1 LSESK
6 DQTTQVNI
14 LCSQVHENHKYSILF
29 SVFDI
34 SMRSEKSIIVITAIA
49 ILLLAATLGSFL
61 PISNAQVEQEVVE
74 ATEQEVT
81 NATDTE
87 QEIDQAAEQEV
98 TNATDTE
105 QEIDQ
110 AAEQE
115 ATDVEGSTEQ
125 EVVEAAEQEVTNA
138 TDTDVDQAAAVAG
151 DEEEQIVQAI
161 EEGALEQ
168 AGGEEQIVQAIEE
181 GALEQAGGED
191 ITQAIEQEAIQ
202 QAAGVDAVQQIE
214 QVATQI
220 ANSSTEA
227 QQTGDIEEAG
237 ASTIEQIIEQIALQT
252 GQVGGNVD
260 QIIIQIAQQVAS
272 NPNGPVAQAIQ
283 QLAQLYAGG
292 NTGEVLQATTQ
303 IGTQIAQGQNIQ
315 QTLVQ
320 VSNQV
325 INNINNINTNINN
338 YNNVRIHS
346 TSPTETRVIQ
356 ETVNTLKAEKPIVKV
371 PRIHIEFGNNK
382 ERNLILRV
390 LNTQDA
396 KYDMPFSRFN
406 GAFSLNDDEFRV
418 KIIGKGKILSAA
430 VSEMENNGD
439 IGPREFLEKE
449 IRNGKVYFELDDV
462 DNGKYLLDVYIRL
475 SDGSIATFAR
485 GSINIR

>member
-1 LSESK
+1 
-6 DQTTQVNI
+6 
-14 LCSQVHENHKYSILF
+14 
-29 SVFDI
+29 
-34 SMRSEKSIIVITAIA
+34 MRSEKSIRVIAVIA
-49 ILLLAATLGSFL
+49 ILLLAATLGSFSI
-61 PISNAQVEQEVVE
+61 ISHAQVEQDIDQ
-74 ATEQEVT
+74 APEQEAT

-87 QEIDQAAEQEV
+87 QELVE
-98 TNATDTE
+98 
-105 QEIDQ
+105 

-125 EVVEAAEQEVTNA
+125 EVVEPAEQEVTNVTNA
-138 TDTDVDQAAAVAG
+138 DQAG
-151 DEEEQIVQAI
+151 GEEQIVQAI
-161 EEGALEQ
+161 EQGALEQ
-168 AGGEEQIVQAIEE
+168 AGGEEQIVQAIEQ

-202 QAAGVDAVQQIE
+202 QAAGVDAVQQID

-220 ANSSTEA
+220 ASSSTEA
-227 QQTGDIEEAG
+227 QETGDTEEAG

-260 QIIIQIAQQVAS
+260 QTIIQIAQQVS
-272 NPNGPVAQAIQ
+272 SDPKGPVAQAIQ
-283 QLAQLYAGG
+283 QLSQQYAGG
-292 NTGEVLQATTQ
+292 NTDEVRQATTQ

-320 VSNQV
+320 ISNQV

-346 TSPTETRVIQ
+346 TSPTETKVIQ
-356 ETVNTLKAEKPIVKV
+356 ETVNTLKVEKPLVKV
-371 PRIHIEFGNNK
+371 PRIHIEFDNNK
-382 ERNLILRV
+382 ERNLILRT

-406 GAFSLNDDEFRV
+406 GAFILNDDEFRV

-430 VSEMENNGD
+430 VSEMKNNGD
-439 IGPREFLEKE
+439 VGPREFLEKE

-462 DNGKYLLDVYIRL
+462 KKGKYLFDVYVRL
-475 SDGSIATFAR
+475 SDGSIGTYAR
-485 GSINIR
+485 GSITIR

>member
-1 LSESK
+1 
-6 DQTTQVNI
+6 
-14 LCSQVHENHKYSILF
+14 
-29 SVFDI
+29 
-34 SMRSEKSIIVITAIA
+34 MRSEKSISVIAAIA

-61 PISNAQVEQEVVE
+61 LISHAQVEE
-74 ATEQEVT
+74 
-81 NATDTE
+81 D
-87 QEIDQAAEQEV
+87 IDQGAEQEV
-98 TNATDTE
+98 TNATTDTE
-105 QEIDQ
+105 QDIVEE

-115 ATDVEGSTEQ
+115 ATDTEQ
-125 EVVEAAEQEVTNA
+125 DIVEEAAEQEVTNA
-138 TDTDVDQAAAVAG
+138 TTADQAG
-151 DEEEQIVQAI
+151 GEEQIVQAI

-202 QAAGVDAVQQIE
+202 QAAGVDAIQQIE

-227 QQTGDIEEAG
+227 QETGDIEEAG

-260 QIIIQIAQQVAS
+260 QTIIQIAQQVAS
-272 NPNGPVAQAIQ
+272 DPKGPIAQAIQ
-283 QLAQLYAGG
+283 QLAQQYAGG
-292 NTGEVLQATTQ
+292 NTDEVLQATTQ

-320 VSNQV
+320 ISNQV

-338 YNNVRIHS
+338 YNNVRIRS
-346 TSPTETRVIQ
+346 TSPTETIVIQ
-356 ETVNTLKAEKPIVKV
+356 ETVNALKVEKPLVKV

-382 ERNLILRV
+382 ERNLVLRV

-406 GAFSLNDDEFRV
+406 GAFTLNDDDFKV
-418 KIIGKGKILSAA
+418 KVIGKGKILSAA
-430 VSEMENNGD
+430 VSEMKNNGD
-439 IGPREFLEKE
+439 IGPREFLDKDT
-449 IRNGKVYFELDDV
+449 RNGKVYFELDDV
-462 DNGKYLLDVYIRL
+462 KNGKYLLDVYIRL
-475 SDGSIATFAR
+475 SDGSIGTYAR
-485 GSINIR
+485 GSITIR

>member
-1 LSESK
+1 MK
-6 DQTTQVNI
+6 
-14 LCSQVHENHKYSILF
+14 
-29 SVFDI
+29 
-34 SMRSEKSIIVITAIA
+34 SEKNIAIVTAIV
-49 ILLLAATLGSFL
+49 ILLLATALGGFSS
-61 PISNAQVEQEVVE
+61 ISYAQV
-74 ATEQEVT
+74 
-81 NATDTE
+81 E
-87 QEIDQAAEQEV
+87 QEIDQAAEQEA
-98 TNATDTE
+98 TNVTDTE

-125 EVVEAAEQEVTNA
+125 EIDQAAEQEVTNA
-138 TDTDVDQAAAVAG
+138 TNAD
-151 DEEEQIVQAI
+151 
-161 EEGALEQ
+161 Q

-191 ITQAIEQEAIQ
+191 ITQALEQEAIQ
-202 QAAGVDAVQQIE
+202 QAAGADAVQQIE

-220 ANSSTEA
+220 ASSSTEA
-227 QQTGDIEEAG
+227 QETGDTEEAG

-260 QIIIQIAQQVAS
+260 QTIIQIAQQVAS
-272 NPNGPVAQAIQ
+272 DPKGSVAQAIQ
-283 QLAQLYAGG
+283 QLAQQYAGG
-292 NTGEVLQATTQ
+292 NTDEVRQATTQ

-320 VSNQV
+320 ISNQV

-346 TSPTETRVIQ
+346 TSPTETKVIQ
-356 ETVNTLKAEKPIVKV
+356 ETVNTLKVEKPLVKV
-371 PRIHIEFGNNK
+371 PRIHIEFDNNK
-382 ERNLILRV
+382 ERNLILRT

-406 GAFSLNDDEFRV
+406 GAFTLNDDEFRV

-430 VSEMENNGD
+430 VSEMKNNGD
-439 IGPREFLEKE
+439 VGPREFLEKE

-462 DNGKYLLDVYIRL
+462 KEGKHLFDVYIRL
-475 SDGSIATFAR
+475 SDGSIGTFAR
-485 GSINIR
+485 GSITIR

>member
-1 LSESK
+1 
-6 DQTTQVNI
+6 
-14 LCSQVHENHKYSILF
+14 
-29 SVFDI
+29 
-34 SMRSEKSIIVITAIA
+34 MRSEKSIRVIAVIA
-49 ILLLAATLGSFL
+49 ILLLAATLGSFSI
-61 PISNAQVEQEVVE
+61 ISHAQVEQDIDQ
-74 ATEQEVT
+74 APEQEVT

-87 QEIDQAAEQEV
+87 QEVVE
-98 TNATDTE
+98 
-105 QEIDQ
+105 

-138 TDTDVDQAAAVAG
+138 TNADQAG
-151 DEEEQIVQAI
+151 GEEQIVQAI

-191 ITQAIEQEAIQ
+191 ITQALEQEAIQ

-252 GQVGGNVD
+252 GQVGGSVD
-260 QIIIQIAQQVAS
+260 QIIIQIAQQVSS
-272 NPNGPVAQAIQ
+272 NPQGPVAQAIQ

-292 NTGEVLQATTQ
+292 NTGEVSQAATQ

-320 VSNQV
+320 ISNQV

-346 TSPTETRVIQ
+346 TSPTETKVIQ
-356 ETVNTLKAEKPIVKV
+356 ETVNTLKVEKPLVKV
-371 PRIHIEFGNNK
+371 PRIHIEFDNNK
-382 ERNLILRV
+382 ERNLILRT

-406 GAFSLNDDEFRV
+406 GAFTLNDDEFRV

-430 VSEMENNGD
+430 VSEMKNNGD
-439 IGPREFLEKE
+439 VGPREFLEKE

-462 DNGKYLLDVYIRL
+462 KKGKYLFDVYVIL
-475 SDGSIATFAR
+475 SDGSIGTYAR
-485 GSINIR
+485 GSITIR

>member
-1 LSESK
+1 
-6 DQTTQVNI
+6 
-14 LCSQVHENHKYSILF
+14 
-29 SVFDI
+29 
-34 SMRSEKSIIVITAIA
+34 MTAIV
-49 ILLLAATLGSFL
+49 ILLLATALGGFS
-61 PISNAQVEQEVVE
+61 PISYAQV
-74 ATEQEVT
+74 
-81 NATDTE
+81 E

-98 TNATDTE
+98 TNATDTEQETVEAAEQEATDVEGSTE

-125 EVVEAAEQEVTNA
+125 QVVEAAEQEVTNA
-138 TDTDVDQAAAVAG
+138 TNAD
-151 DEEEQIVQAI
+151 
-161 EEGALEQ
+161 Q
-168 AGGEEQIVQAIEE
+168 AGGEEQIVQAIEQ

-202 QAAGVDAVQQIE
+202 QAAGVDAIQQIE

-227 QQTGDIEEAG
+227 QETGDTEEAG

-260 QIIIQIAQQVAS
+260 QTITQIAQQVAS
-272 NPNGPVAQAIQ
+272 NPKGPVAQAIQ
-283 QLAQLYAGG
+283 QLSQQYAGG
-292 NTGEVLQATTQ
+292 NTDEVLQATTQ

-320 VSNQV
+320 ISNQV

-346 TSPTETRVIQ
+346 TSPTETKVIQ
-356 ETVNTLKAEKPIVKV
+356 ETVNTLKVEKPLVKV
-371 PRIHIEFGNNK
+371 PRVHIEFGNNK
-382 ERNLILRV
+382 ERNLVLRV

-406 GAFSLNDDEFRV
+406 GAFSLNDDDFKV

-430 VSEMENNGD
+430 VSEMKNNGD
-439 IGPREFLEKE
+439 IGPREFLEKD

-462 DNGKYLLDVYIRL
+462 IKGKYLLDVYIRL
-475 SDGSIATFAR
+475 SDGSIGTFAR
-485 GSINIR
+485 GSITIR

>member
-1 LSESK
+1 
-6 DQTTQVNI
+6 
-14 LCSQVHENHKYSILF
+14 
-29 SVFDI
+29 
-34 SMRSEKSIIVITAIA
+34 M
-49 ILLLAATLGSFL
+49 
-61 PISNAQVEQEVVE
+61 
-74 ATEQEVT
+74 T
-81 NATDTE
+81 NATNA
-87 QEIDQAAEQEV
+87 DQA
-98 TNATDTE
+98 
-105 QEIDQ
+105 
-110 AAEQE
+110 
-115 ATDVEGSTEQ
+115 G
-125 EVVEAAEQEVTNA
+125 
-138 TDTDVDQAAAVAG
+138 G
-151 DEEEQIVQAI
+151 EEQIVQAI

-168 AGGEEQIVQAIEE
+168 AGGEEQIVQGIEE

-220 ANSSTEA
+220 ASSSTEA

-260 QIIIQIAQQVAS
+260 QIIIQIAQQVS
-272 NPNGPVAQAIQ
+272 SDPKGPVAQAIQ

-292 NTGEVLQATTQ
+292 NTGEVRQATTQ

-320 VSNQV
+320 ISNQV

-346 TSPTETRVIQ
+346 TSPTETKVIQ
-356 ETVNTLKAEKPIVKV
+356 ETVNTLKVEKPLVKV
-371 PRIHIEFGNNK
+371 PRIHIEFDNNK
-382 ERNLILRV
+382 ERNLILRT

-406 GAFSLNDDEFRV
+406 GAFILNDDEFRV

-430 VSEMENNGD
+430 VSEMKNNGD
-439 IGPREFLEKE
+439 VGPREFLEKE

-462 DNGKYLLDVYIRL
+462 KKGKYLFDVYIRL
-475 SDGSIATFAR
+475 SDGSIGTYAR
-485 GSINIR
+485 GSITIR

>member
-1 LSESK
+1 MKSK
-6 DQTTQVNI
+6 
-14 LCSQVHENHKYSILF
+14 
-29 SVFDI
+29 
-34 SMRSEKSIIVITAIA
+34 KSIAIVTAIG
-49 ILLLAATLGSFL
+49 ILLLATTLGGFS
-61 PISNAQVEQEVVE
+61 PISYAQVEQE
-74 ATEQEVT
+74 
-81 NATDTE
+81 
-87 QEIDQAAEQEV
+87 IDEAAEQEV

-105 QEIDQ
+105 QEVVE

-115 ATDVEGSTEQ
+115 ATEVEGSTEQ

-138 TDTDVDQAAAVAG
+138 TDADQAAG

-168 AGGEEQIVQAIEE
+168 AGGEQQIVQAIEE

-202 QAAGVDAVQQIE
+202 QAAGVDAIQQIE

-272 NPNGPVAQAIQ
+272 NPQGPVAQAIQ
-283 QLAQLYAGG
+283 QLAQVYAGG

-325 INNINNINTNINN
+325 VNYINNINTNINN

-346 TSPTETRVIQ
+346 TSPTETKVIQ

-439 IGPREFLEKE
+439 IGPREFLEKD

>member
-1 LSESK
+1 M
-6 DQTTQVNI
+6 
-14 LCSQVHENHKYSILF
+14 
-29 SVFDI
+29 VFDI
-34 SMRSEKSIIVITAIA
+34 SMRSEKSIRVITAIA

-74 ATEQEVT
+74 E
-81 NATDTE
+81 
-87 QEIDQAAEQEV
+87 AEQEV

-115 ATDVEGSTEQ
+115 ATDVEGTTEQ

-138 TDTDVDQAAAVAG
+138 TDTDVDQAAAAAG
-151 DEEEQIVQAI
+151 GEEEEQIVQAI

-168 AGGEEQIVQAIEE
+168 AGGEAQIVQAIEE

-220 ANSSTEA
+220 ANSTTEA
-227 QQTGDIEEAG
+227 QQTGDVEEAG

-325 INNINNINTNINN
+325 INNINNIKTNINN

-346 TSPTETRVIQ
+346 TSPTETKVIQ

-418 KIIGKGKILSAA
+418 KILGKGKILSAA

>member
-1 LSESK
+1 VKSK
-6 DQTTQVNI
+6 
-14 LCSQVHENHKYSILF
+14 
-29 SVFDI
+29 
-34 SMRSEKSIIVITAIA
+34 KSIAIVTAIG
-49 ILLLAATLGSFL
+49 ILLLATTLGGFS
-61 PISNAQVEQEVVE
+61 PISYAQVEQEIVE
-74 ATEQEVT
+74 
-81 NATDTE
+81 
-87 QEIDQAAEQEV
+87 AAEQEV

-125 EVVEAAEQEVTNA
+125 EIVEAAEQEVTNA
-138 TDTDVDQAAAVAG
+138 TDADQAAG

-168 AGGEEQIVQAIEE
+168 AGGEQQIVQAIEE

-202 QAAGVDAVQQIE
+202 QAAGVDAIQQIE

-260 QIIIQIAQQVAS
+260 QIIIQIAQQVSS
-272 NPNGPVAQAIQ
+272 NPQGPVAQAIQ

-325 INNINNINTNINN
+325 INYINNINTNINN

-346 TSPTETRVIQ
+346 TSPTETKVIQ

-439 IGPREFLEKE
+439 IGPREFLEKD

>member
-1 LSESK
+1 MK
-6 DQTTQVNI
+6 
-14 LCSQVHENHKYSILF
+14 
-29 SVFDI
+29 
-34 SMRSEKSIIVITAIA
+34 SEKNIAIVTAIV
-49 ILLLAATLGSFL
+49 ILLLATALGGFSS
-61 PISNAQVEQEVVE
+61 ISYAQV
-74 ATEQEVT
+74 
-81 NATDTE
+81 E
-87 QEIDQAAEQEV
+87 QEIDQAAEQEATNV
-98 TNATDTE
+98 TDTEQEVVEAAEQEATDVEGSTEQEVVEAAEQEATDVEGSTE

-125 EVVEAAEQEVTNA
+125 EVVEAAEQEATNA
-138 TDTDVDQAAAVAG
+138 TNAD
-151 DEEEQIVQAI
+151 
-161 EEGALEQ
+161 Q
-168 AGGEEQIVQAIEE
+168 AGGEEQIVQAIEQ

-227 QQTGDIEEAG
+227 QETGDAEEAG

-260 QIIIQIAQQVAS
+260 QIIIQIAQQVSS
-272 NPNGPVAQAIQ
+272 NPQGPVAQAIQ
-283 QLAQLYAGG
+283 QLAQVYAGG

-320 VSNQV
+320 ISNQV

-371 PRIHIEFGNNK
+371 PRIHIEFGSNK

-439 IGPREFLEKE
+439 IGPREFLEKD

>member
-1 LSESK
+1 MK
-6 DQTTQVNI
+6 
-14 LCSQVHENHKYSILF
+14 
-29 SVFDI
+29 
-34 SMRSEKSIIVITAIA
+34 SEKNIAIVTAIV
-49 ILLLAATLGSFL
+49 ILLLATALGGFSS
-61 PISNAQVEQEVVE
+61 ISYAQVEQEIVE
-74 ATEQEVT
+74 
-81 NATDTE
+81 
-87 QEIDQAAEQEV
+87 AAEQEA
-98 TNATDTE
+98 TNVTDTE

-115 ATDVEGSTEQ
+115 AADVEGSTEQ
-125 EVVEAAEQEVTNA
+125 QVVEAAEQEVTNA
-138 TDTDVDQAAAVAG
+138 TNADQAG
-151 DEEEQIVQAI
+151 DEEQIVQAI
-161 EEGALEQ
+161 EQGALEQ
-168 AGGEEQIVQAIEE
+168 AGGEEQIVQAIEQ

-220 ANSSTEA
+220 ASSSTEA
-227 QQTGDIEEAG
+227 QETGDIEEAG

-260 QIIIQIAQQVAS
+260 QTIIQIAQQVS
-272 NPNGPVAQAIQ
+272 SDPKGPVAQAIQ
-283 QLAQLYAGG
+283 QLSQLYAGG
-292 NTGEVLQATTQ
+292 NTGEVRQATTQ

-346 TSPTETRVIQ
+346 TSPTETKVIQ
-356 ETVNTLKAEKPIVKV
+356 ETVNTLKVEKPLVKV
-371 PRIHIEFGNNK
+371 PRIHIEFDNNK
-382 ERNLILRV
+382 ERNLILRT

-406 GAFSLNDDEFRV
+406 GAFILNDDEFRV

-430 VSEMENNGD
+430 VSEMKNNGD
-439 IGPREFLEKE
+439 VGPREFLEKE

-462 DNGKYLLDVYIRL
+462 KKGKYLFDVYIRL
-475 SDGSIATFAR
+475 SDGSIGTYAR
-485 GSINIR
+485 GSITIR

>member
-1 LSESK
+1 MK
-6 DQTTQVNI
+6 
-14 LCSQVHENHKYSILF
+14 
-29 SVFDI
+29 
-34 SMRSEKSIIVITAIA
+34 SEKNIVFVTAIV
-49 ILLLAATLGSFL
+49 ILLLATALGGFSS
-61 PISNAQVEQEVVE
+61 ISYAQV
-74 ATEQEVT
+74 
-81 NATDTE
+81 E
-87 QEIDQAAEQEV
+87 QEIDQAAEQEATNV
-98 TNATDTE
+98 TDTEQEVVEAAEQEATDVEGSTEQEVDQAAEQEATDVEGSTEQEVVEAAEQEATDVEGSTE

-125 EVVEAAEQEVTNA
+125 EVVEAAEQESTNA
-138 TDTDVDQAAAVAG
+138 TDAD
-151 DEEEQIVQAI
+151 
-161 EEGALEQ
+161 Q

-181 GALEQAGGED
+181 GALEQAGGEEH
-191 ITQAIEQEAIQ
+191 ITQAIEEEAIQ

-227 QQTGDIEEAG
+227 QETGDTEEAG

-272 NPNGPVAQAIQ
+272 DPKGSVAQAIQ
-283 QLAQLYAGG
+283 QLAQQYAGG
-292 NTGEVLQATTQ
+292 NTDEVRQATTQ

-320 VSNQV
+320 ISNQV

-346 TSPTETRVIQ
+346 TSPTETKVIQ
-356 ETVNTLKAEKPIVKV
+356 ETVNTLKVEKPLVKV
-371 PRIHIEFGNNK
+371 PRIHIEFDNNK
-382 ERNLILRV
+382 ERNLILRT

-406 GAFSLNDDEFRV
+406 GAFTLNDDEFRV

-430 VSEMENNGD
+430 VSEMKNNGD
-439 IGPREFLEKE
+439 VGPREFLEKE

-462 DNGKYLLDVYIRL
+462 KEGKHLFDVYIRL
-475 SDGSIATFAR
+475 SDGSIGTYAR
-485 GSINIR
+485 GSITIR

>member
-1 LSESK
+1 MK
-6 DQTTQVNI
+6 
-14 LCSQVHENHKYSILF
+14 
-29 SVFDI
+29 
-34 SMRSEKSIIVITAIA
+34 SEKNIAIVTAIV
-49 ILLLAATLGSFL
+49 ILLLATALGGFS
-61 PISNAQVEQEVVE
+61 PISYAQVEQEIDQ
-74 ATEQEVT
+74 AAEQEVT
-81 NATDTE
+81 NVEGSTE
-87 QEIDQAAEQEV
+87 QETVEAAEQEV

-105 QEIDQ
+105 QETVEAAEQEATDVEGSAEQ
-110 AAEQE
+110 QVVEAAEQE

-125 EVVEAAEQEVTNA
+125 ETVEAAEQEVTNA
-138 TDTDVDQAAAVAG
+138 TNAD
-151 DEEEQIVQAI
+151 
-161 EEGALEQ
+161 Q
-168 AGGEEQIVQAIEE
+168 AGGEEQIVQAIEQ
-181 GALEQAGGED
+181 GALEQAGGEE

-202 QAAGVDAVQQIE
+202 QAAGVDAIQQIE

-227 QQTGDIEEAG
+227 QETGDTEEAG

-260 QIIIQIAQQVAS
+260 QTITQIAQQVAS
-272 NPNGPVAQAIQ
+272 NPKGPVAQAIQ
-283 QLAQLYAGG
+283 QLSQQYAGG
-292 NTGEVLQATTQ
+292 NTDEVSQAAAQ

-320 VSNQV
+320 ISNQV

-346 TSPTETRVIQ
+346 TSPTETKVIQ
-356 ETVNTLKAEKPIVKV
+356 ETVNTLKVEKPLVKV

-382 ERNLILRV
+382 ERNLVLRV

-406 GAFSLNDDEFRV
+406 GAFSLNDDDFKV

-430 VSEMENNGD
+430 ILEMKIME
-439 IGPREFLEKE
+439 ISAHESFLKK
-449 IRNGKVYFELDDV
+449 I
-462 DNGKYLLDVYIRL
+462 
-475 SDGSIATFAR
+475 FAMAK
-485 GSINIR
+485 STLN

>member
-1 LSESK
+1 MK
-6 DQTTQVNI
+6 
-14 LCSQVHENHKYSILF
+14 
-29 SVFDI
+29 
-34 SMRSEKSIIVITAIA
+34 SEKNIAIVTAIV
-49 ILLLAATLGSFL
+49 ILLLATALGGFS
-61 PISNAQVEQEVVE
+61 PISYAQV
-74 ATEQEVT
+74 
-81 NATDTE
+81 E
-87 QEIDQAAEQEV
+87 QEIDQAAEQE
-98 TNATDTE
+98 ATDVEGSTE

-125 EVVEAAEQEVTNA
+125 QVVEAAEQEVTNA
-138 TDTDVDQAAAVAG
+138 TNADQAG
-151 DEEEQIVQAI
+151 GEEQIVQAI
-161 EEGALEQ
+161 EQGALEQ
-168 AGGEEQIVQAIEE
+168 AGGEEQIVQAIEQ

-202 QAAGVDAVQQIE
+202 QAAGVDAIQQIE

-227 QQTGDIEEAG
+227 QETGDIEEAG

-325 INNINNINTNINN
+325 INNINNIKTNINN

-346 TSPTETRVIQ
+346 TSPTETKVIQ

-418 KIIGKGKILSAA
+418 KILGKGKILSAA

-439 IGPREFLEKE
+439 IGSREFLEKE

>member
-1 LSESK
+1 
-6 DQTTQVNI
+6 
-14 LCSQVHENHKYSILF
+14 
-29 SVFDI
+29 
-34 SMRSEKSIIVITAIA
+34 MRSEKSIRVIAVIA
-49 ILLLAATLGSFL
+49 ILLLAATLGSFS
-61 PISNAQVEQEVVE
+61 IVSHAQVEQDIDQ
-74 ATEQEVT
+74 APEQEVT

-87 QEIDQAAEQEV
+87 QQVVEE
-98 TNATDTE
+98 
-105 QEIDQ
+105 
-110 AAEQE
+110 AEQE

-125 EVVEAAEQEVTNA
+125 ELVEAAEQEVTNA
-138 TDTDVDQAAAVAG
+138 TNAD
-151 DEEEQIVQAI
+151 
-161 EEGALEQ
+161 Q
-168 AGGEEQIVQAIEE
+168 AGGEEQIVQAIEQ

-220 ANSSTEA
+220 ASSSTEA
-227 QQTGDIEEAG
+227 QETGDTEEAG

-260 QIIIQIAQQVAS
+260 QTIIQIAQQVAS
-272 NPNGPVAQAIQ
+272 DPKGPVAQAIQ
-283 QLAQLYAGG
+283 QLSQQYAGG
-292 NTGEVLQATTQ
+292 NTDEVRQATTQ

-320 VSNQV
+320 ISNQV

-346 TSPTETRVIQ
+346 TSPTETKVIQ
-356 ETVNTLKAEKPIVKV
+356 ETVNTLKVEKPLVKV
-371 PRIHIEFGNNK
+371 PRIHIEFDNNK
-382 ERNLILRV
+382 ERNLILRT

-406 GAFSLNDDEFRV
+406 GAFILNDDEFRV

-430 VSEMENNGD
+430 VSEMKNNGD
-439 IGPREFLEKE
+439 VGPREFLEKE

-462 DNGKYLLDVYIRL
+462 KKGKYLFDVYVRL
-475 SDGSIATFAR
+475 SDGSIGTYAR
-485 GSINIR
+485 GSITIR

>member
-1 LSESK
+1 MK
-6 DQTTQVNI
+6 
-14 LCSQVHENHKYSILF
+14 
-29 SVFDI
+29 
-34 SMRSEKSIIVITAIA
+34 SEKNIAIVTAIV
-49 ILLLAATLGSFL
+49 ILLLATALGGFS
-61 PISNAQVEQEVVE
+61 PISYAQV
-74 ATEQEVT
+74 
-81 NATDTE
+81 E

-98 TNATDTE
+98 TNATDTEQETVEAAEQEATDVEGSTE

-125 EVVEAAEQEVTNA
+125 EIDQAAEQEVTNA
-138 TDTDVDQAAAVAG
+138 TNAD
-151 DEEEQIVQAI
+151 
-161 EEGALEQ
+161 Q
-168 AGGEEQIVQAIEE
+168 AGGEEQIVQAIEQ

-202 QAAGVDAVQQIE
+202 QAAGVDAIQQIE

-227 QQTGDIEEAG
+227 QETGDTEEAG

-260 QIIIQIAQQVAS
+260 QTITQIAQQVAS
-272 NPNGPVAQAIQ
+272 NPKGPVAQAIQ
-283 QLAQLYAGG
+283 QLSQQYAGG
-292 NTGEVLQATTQ
+292 NTDEVLQATTQ

-320 VSNQV
+320 ISNQV

-346 TSPTETRVIQ
+346 TSPTETKVIQ
-356 ETVNTLKAEKPIVKV
+356 ETVNTLKVEKPLVKV
-371 PRIHIEFGNNK
+371 PRVHIEFGNNK
-382 ERNLILRV
+382 ERNLVLRV

-406 GAFSLNDDEFRV
+406 GAFSLNDDDFKV

-430 VSEMENNGD
+430 ISEMKNNGD
-439 IGPREFLEKE
+439 IGPREFLEKD

-462 DNGKYLLDVYIRL
+462 IKGKYLLDVYIRL
-475 SDGSIATFAR
+475 SDGSIGTFAR
-485 GSINIR
+485 GSITIR

>member
-1 LSESK
+1 MKSK
-6 DQTTQVNI
+6 
-14 LCSQVHENHKYSILF
+14 
-29 SVFDI
+29 
-34 SMRSEKSIIVITAIA
+34 KSIPIVTAIV
-49 ILLLAATLGSFL
+49 ILLLATTLGGFS
-61 PISNAQVEQEVVE
+61 PISYAQVEQE
-74 ATEQEVT
+74 
-81 NATDTE
+81 
-87 QEIDQAAEQEV
+87 IDEAAEQEV

-138 TDTDVDQAAAVAG
+138 TDTEQAAAG
-151 DEEEQIVQAI
+151 GEEEQIVQAI

-168 AGGEEQIVQAIEE
+168 AGGEQQIVQAIKE

-260 QIIIQIAQQVAS
+260 QIIIQIAQQVSS
-272 NPNGPVAQAIQ
+272 NPQGPVAQAIQ

-292 NTGEVLQATTQ
+292 NTGEVLQGTTQ

-325 INNINNINTNINN
+325 VNYINNINTNINN

-346 TSPTETRVIQ
+346 TSPTETKVIQ

-439 IGPREFLEKE
+439 IGPREFLEKD